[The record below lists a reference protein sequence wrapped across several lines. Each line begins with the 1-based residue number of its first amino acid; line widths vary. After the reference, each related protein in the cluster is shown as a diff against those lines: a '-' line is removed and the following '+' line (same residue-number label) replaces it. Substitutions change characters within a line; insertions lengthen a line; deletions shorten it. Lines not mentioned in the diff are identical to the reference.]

1 MYFIVEDCP
10 KGLCN
15 SMWAGLNIYAYC
27 LQHCYSVSIP
37 AFEKHQK
44 LFDLKKLLFS
54 LNQPNIHKILYINKR
69 PWYLNKFFLDIIGL
83 KSKKISDSYSII
95 EKLFN
100 IRRIKSWKELSE
112 NSNKHFI
119 ENREFIRTKIFPY
132 STKIEKIN
140 SLFSNDNSPV
150 LGMHLRGGDYR
161 DWRNGKYFF
170 NEDLFINFI
179 TKYLDQNVNRK
190 CFIATN
196 ESKWSEIL
204 IDNFGEKIIIGGDE
218 ISDLWGLA
226 NSNWIIGPPSTF
238 SMFASFWKNT
248 PLRIMLSPKDYN
260 DLFMPEDHIL
270 ALNIFSSGK
279 HLIDEN
285 GIDFKLESNV

>member
-44 LFDLKKLLFS
+44 LFE
-54 LNQPNIHKILYINKR
+54 R
-69 PWYLNKFFLDIIGL
+69 
-83 KSKKISDSYSII
+83 YSII
-95 EKLFN
+95 EKLIN

-132 STKIEKIN
+132 ST
-140 SLFSNDNSPV
+140 
-150 LGMHLRGGDYR
+150 
-161 DWRNGKYFF
+161 
-170 NEDLFINFI
+170 
-179 TKYLDQNVNRK
+179 
-190 CFIATN
+190 ATN
-196 ESKWSEIL
+196 ENKWSEIL

-285 GIDFKLESNV
+285 GIDFKLES

>member
-37 AFEKHQK
+37 AFEKHHK
-44 LFDLKKLLFS
+44 LFNLKELLLS
-54 LNQPNIHKILYINKR
+54 SNQPGLQDYLYINKR
-69 PWYLNKFFLDIIGL
+69 PWYLNKKILDIIGI
-83 KSKKISDSYSII
+83 KSKKISDSYSFI
-95 EKLFN
+95 EKLLN
-100 IRRIKSWKELSE
+100 IRRIKSWKELSQ

-119 ENREFIRTKIFPY
+119 ENREFIRSKIFPY
-132 STKIEKIN
+132 SIVIDKIN
-140 SLFSNDNSPV
+140 SLFPNDNSQV

-161 DWRNGKYFF
+161 YWRNGNYYF

-179 TKYLDQNVNRK
+179 TNYLEQDVNRK

-196 ESKWSEIL
+196 EKKWSELL
-204 IDNFGEKIIIGGDE
+204 IDNFGEKIIIGGDP
-218 ISDLWGLA
+218 ITDLWGLA

-248 PLRIMLSPKDYN
+248 PLRIMLSPQDFN
-260 DLFMPEDHIL
+260 DLVMPKDHII
-270 ALNIFSSGK
+270 ALNMFSCGK
-279 HLIDEN
+279 HLVDEN
-285 GIDFKLESNV
+285 GINFKLESIA